1 MAREARKE
9 SSTKIYHIV
18 NRGVERRSIFAEK
31 RERTRMI
38 NIIRENWKKYQVN
51 FYAYC
56 IMPNHFHM
64 LVQADLKTLALF
76 IAVISARYA
85 LYYNY
90 KHRRSGYVFQNR
102 YRSQCVENEAYFW
115 NCLRYI
121 HLNPV
126 KAKLSDDLVSYHHG
140 SMREYFTI
148 LEEDEQILCP
158 EAFGKIKERFGNGR
172 NFLEFHEQTCQEL
185 FIDTREEEFEQKVE
199 IAEQIL
205 NACAAAE
212 GISLIE
218 ALDYAEVRKRYE
230 AEVKQALNISWSN
243 VENIRNTVRNRLV

>member
-18 NRGVERRSIFAEK
+18 NRGIERRSIFAEK

-64 LVQADLKTLALF
+64 LVQADLKALALF

-90 KHRRSGYVFQNR
+90 KHQRSGYVFQNR
-102 YRSQCVENEAYFW
+102 YRSQCVENEAYSGMGEAS
-115 NCLRYI
+115 R
-121 HLNPV
+121 
-126 KAKLSDDLVSYHHG
+126 SG
-140 SMREYFTI
+140 SARE
-148 LEEDEQILCP
+148 
-158 EAFGKIKERFGNGR
+158 GN
-172 NFLEFHEQTCQEL
+172 HIC
-185 FIDTREEEFEQKVE
+185 
-199 IAEQIL
+199 
-205 NACAAAE
+205 
-212 GISLIE
+212 
-218 ALDYAEVRKRYE
+218 
-230 AEVKQALNISWSN
+230 
-243 VENIRNTVRNRLV
+243 

>member
-18 NRGVERRSIFAEK
+18 NRGIERRSIFAEK

-148 LEEDEQILCP
+148 LEEGEQILCP
-158 EAFGKIKERFGNGR
+158 DAFGKIKERFGNSR